1 MKYLV
6 INASPIILL
15 GKIGKLELLMM
26 AGRKSIAP
34 ILVVEEVKRKK
45 TPETLALENALNNWL
60 NTFDDVPNALMISS
74 IIGEDIKRGEVDV
87 IAKAHQLSGAG
98 HDVIAVLDDKPA
110 RKGAQALSIPVTG
123 TLGMVFH
130 AVQLGT
136 ITPEFGIAT
145 VDELISVGARLD
157 AMLVRK
163 IIDKM
168 SSI

>member
-1 MKYLV
+1 
-6 INASPIILL
+6 
-15 GKIGKLELLMM
+15 
-26 AGRKSIAP
+26 
-34 ILVVEEVKRKK
+34 
-45 TPETLALENALNNWL
+45 
-60 NTFDDVPNALMISS
+60 MISS

-87 IAKAHQLSGAG
+87 IAKAHQLLGAG

-130 AVQLGT
+130 AVQSGK

-145 VDELISVGARLD
+145 VYELISVGARLD
-157 AMLVRK
+157 TMLVRE
-163 IIDKM
+163 IIDRM